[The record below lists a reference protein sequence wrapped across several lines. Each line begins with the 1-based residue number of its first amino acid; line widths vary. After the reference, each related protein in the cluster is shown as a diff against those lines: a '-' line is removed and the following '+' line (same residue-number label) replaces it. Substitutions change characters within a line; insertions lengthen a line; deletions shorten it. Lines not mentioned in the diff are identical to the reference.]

1 MYISYY
7 KEDFQMEKL
16 SNKISKAVCDL
27 AVAMADVAVNSAC
40 CWHYYQEEM
49 DEQLNSLNRYQDEEE

>member
-1 MYISYY
+1 
-7 KEDFQMEKL
+7 MEKL